1 MQPTS
6 SQVSIIF
13 IGGTAIMLLVFFF
26 IALFVVLYERKKQT
40 YRINLQKLEIENQK
54 AMLEAVITAQ
64 ENEKQ
69 YFAEEL
75 HDSIGQLLSAIN
87 MNLNNLNRHID
98 KTETGTSPIEKI
110 LADTRNI
117 TQTSI
122 REIRAISQK
131 MMPVVLSDFGLHAAI
146 SDLCTKTGESGNLE
160 VALNYHIS
168 DLDLNSETEK
178 ALFRISQELVNN
190 TVKYASARKINI
202 TITHNSTHLLYNYSD
217 DGVGFNT
224 TNTGK
229 TGLGMKSI
237 ESRVNY
243 LNGKITLTS
252 EKNSGM
258 HVNIQLPKL

>member
-13 IGGTAIMLLVFFF
+13 IVGTAIMLLVFFF
-26 IALFVVLYERKKQT
+26 IALFVALYERKKQA
-40 YRINLQKLEIENQK
+40 YRFNLQRLEIENQK

-87 MNLNNLNRHID
+87 MNLNNLSRLMTKD
-98 KTETGTSPIEKI
+98 YEPPTQVDKI
-110 LADTRNI
+110 LIDTKSI

-131 MMPVVLSDFGLHAAI
+131 MMPVVLSDFGLQAAI
-146 SDLCTKTGESGNLE
+146 ADLCTKTSEGGKLE
-160 VALNYHIS
+160 VLFDYRIQDLSLNR
-168 DLDLNSETEK
+168 ETEK

-190 TVKYASARKINI
+190 TVKYASAQKINI
-202 TITHNSTHLLYNYSD
+202 EIYQTDTHLIYKYSD
-217 DGVGFNT
+217 NGIGFNPGSS
-224 TNTGK
+224 GK

-243 LNGKITLTS
+243 LNGKLTLKS

-258 HVNIQLPKL
+258 HVNIQLPKP